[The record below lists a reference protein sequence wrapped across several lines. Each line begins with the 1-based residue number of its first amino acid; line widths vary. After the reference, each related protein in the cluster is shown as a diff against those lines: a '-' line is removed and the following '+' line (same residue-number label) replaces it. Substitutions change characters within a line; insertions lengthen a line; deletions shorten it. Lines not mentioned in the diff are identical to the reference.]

1 MVSVF
6 FLCCRVGVSRGV
18 ISMASFGKR
27 FRPYGIQILHM
38 VFAIWGQGVVDKY
51 LALLVWFGSLGF
63 QAGGL

>member
-1 MVSVF
+1 
-6 FLCCRVGVSRGV
+6 
-18 ISMASFGKR
+18 MASFGKR

-38 VFAIWGQGVVDKY
+38 VFAIWGQGLVDKY